1 MQSQNK
7 KKRGLR
13 GQLITPHF
21 IDVETEEERKRMCI
35 AQGTS
40 SSPGARNFPMHH
52 IAFIFYT
59 SNSRKSKLIL
69 KVLMEVAL

>member
-13 GQLITPHF
+13 GHLITPHF
-21 IDVETEEERKRMCI
+21 IDVETEELRKRTRI

-40 SSPGARNFPMHH
+40 SSPGTRNFPMHH
-52 IAFIFYT
+52 IAFIIYT
-59 SNSRKSKLIL
+59 SNSRKSKLVL
-69 KVLMEVAL
+69 KVLMKVAL